1 MLSWSVSLDVALKD
15 PVVIFREVSMHN
27 DLATD
32 LRLLNA
38 VVEQRVASRLLEVAL
53 PLQVARLVLLVHEH
67 LSVLAVLKVDF

>member
-53 PLQVARLVLLVHEH
+53 PLQVAGLVLLVHEH
-67 LSVLAVLKVDF
+67 LCVLAVLEVYF